1 MSKTP
6 LPSLKPEDIVAS
18 ALNEQGYLFQHRV
31 LDVIHTNARADQWG
45 DTWAVEAFEVPVSLP
60 NHDGTRI
67 DIVLRHK
74 KQGSPWRVIVECK
87 RAAPDY
93 KRWVFF
99 GQNQIGAGP
108 SPNHYY
114 IEHANLAGTWDHNTE
129 SEPKMS
135 HGLDRRGAAS
145 DHSAYDFGVEARLN
159 RAEHSKRVSATDTI
173 ESALHQVTLG
183 QAGLA
188 LKLRAAHEL
197 TINLI
202 PVVVTTAE
210 LTSAD
215 FNPESVSL
223 SYGLIDPKDLKLQS
237 RKWLAVNYR
246 TSDVFCQYSRFTTLT
261 QQSVG
266 DHVRMWQVRTVFVVQ
281 AEHVLEFLAWLD
293 KHFAIGLLT

>member
-1 MSKTP
+1 MSKPQQQPQTP
-6 LPSLKPEDIVAS
+6 EEIIAL
-18 ALNEQGYLFQHRV
+18 ALNEQGYLLQHRV

-60 NHDGTRI
+60 NHDETRI
-67 DIVLRHK
+67 DIVLKHK
-74 KQGSPWRVIVECK
+74 KAGSPWRVVVECK

-99 GQNQIGAGP
+99 GQNQIGSGP
-108 SPNHYY
+108 SPNQYY
-114 IEHANLAGTWDHNTE
+114 IEHANLAGSWCQNTE
-129 SEPKMS
+129 PEPKMS
-135 HGLDRRGAAS
+135 HRLESRAAATGYL
-145 DHSAYDFGVEARLN
+145 AYDFGLEARLN
-159 RAEHSKRVSATDTI
+159 RLDNSKRVSATVVI
-173 ESALHQVTLG
+173 EDALHQVTLG

-215 FNPESVSL
+215 FKPESVSL
-223 SYGLIDPKDLKLQS
+223 SHGLIDPKDLKLQP

-246 TSDVFCQYSRFTTLT
+246 ASEVICQYSRFTTLT
-261 QQSVG
+261 QQSIG
-266 DHVRMWQVRTVFVVQ
+266 DHVRMRQVRTVFVVQ
-281 AEHVLEFLAWLD
+281 AEHILEFLAWLD
-293 KHFAIGLLT
+293 KHFVIS